1 MAKVF
6 RLYRGN
12 NNIQDW
18 GNSVSYGSHA
28 IGQIEDPNAASVKKE
43 ITSIPSPFAR
53 IDLVKNAY
61 KEVVKSGDLHGDTIF
76 HKMVS
81 DSLDVA
87 QIFFNLPK
95 LSDRIKVIVWNVRQE
110 LDTLIRSN
118 SGEQRRVGET
128 LDMFLKQD
136 KEAYNFDKMTSVYL
150 LHYVGQYRQTQLDII
165 GATSPATLFFSSAND
180 FTYLSE
186 DIRFGKD
193 KVFDSEL
200 SSLDQRDE
208 QFVIFYFA
216 YQKA

>member
-6 RLYRGN
+6 RLYKGN

-18 GNSVSYGSHA
+18 GNSVSYGSNA

-61 KEVVKSGDLHGDTIF
+61 SEVVKSGDLHGDTIF

-95 LSDRIKVIVWNVRQE
+95 LSDRIKVIVWNVNQE
-110 LDTLIRSN
+110 IDLLKKSTTE
-118 SGEQRRVGET
+118 GQRRVGET
-128 LDMFLKQD
+128 LEMFLEQD
-136 KEAYNFDKMTSVYL
+136 KETYNFDKMDK
-150 LHYVGQYRQTQLDII
+150 QL
-165 GATSPATLFFSSAND
+165 SFLV
-180 FTYLSE
+180 L
-186 DIRFGKD
+186 
-193 KVFDSEL
+193 
-200 SSLDQRDE
+200 
-208 QFVIFYFA
+208 
-216 YQKA
+216 